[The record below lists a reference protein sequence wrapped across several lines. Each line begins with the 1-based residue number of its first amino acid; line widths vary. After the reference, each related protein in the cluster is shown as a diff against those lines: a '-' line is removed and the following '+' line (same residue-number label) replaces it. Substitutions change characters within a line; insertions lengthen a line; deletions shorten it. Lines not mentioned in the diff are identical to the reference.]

1 MFLDKVK
8 ITCQAGKG
16 GDGKTAWHREKFVP
30 NGGPDGGDGG
40 KGGDIVFL
48 ATTNLSN
55 LVDFRYT
62 KNFKAQDGEGGGKRN
77 CDGKKA
83 PNLTIKVPKGTVIK
97 NAKTGKVIADLTEE
111 GQTFV
116 ALKGGKGGRGNS
128 KFATPTRQ
136 APNFSEMGEK
146 TEPFELVLELKT
158 LADVGLIGFP
168 NVGKSSLLA
177 AVSNAKPKIANY
189 HFTTLAPNIG
199 VVKANNGSS
208 VWADIPGLIEGASEG
223 HGLGLEFLRHIERT
237 RLLLHVIDAS
247 GSEGRDPYEDYVTIN
262 QELQKYSDKVK
273 NTPQIIVLNK
283 MDLVNDKSS
292 VEVLKE
298 KIGLD
303 KPMYEISAVAH
314 MGLNELV
321 EGVVKMLKE
330 LPQTPNYEIEEQEI
344 DKKDKTQVII
354 EEDDEHA
361 FVVSGY
367 LIDEIVKGVN
377 VDDFYSNAYFQKRL
391 KDEGVIDKLLEA
403 GMQEG
408 DTVKIE
414 GYEFEYTI

>member
-1 MFLDKVK
+1 MFLDKVI

-40 KGGDIVFL
+40 KGGDIIFE

-62 KNFKAQDGEGGGKRN
+62 KKFKAEDGENGGKRN

-97 NAKTGKVIADLTEE
+97 NVKTGKVIADLTED

-136 APNFSEMGEK
+136 APNFSELGDK
-146 TEPFELVLELKT
+146 TEPFELQLELKT
-158 LADVGLIGFP
+158 IADVGLIGYP

-247 GSEGRDPYEDYVTIN
+247 GSEGRDPYEDYLTIN
-262 QELQKYSDKVK
+262 NELDKYSDKVK
-273 NTPQIIVLNK
+273 NTPQIVVLNK
-283 MDLVNDKSS
+283 LDLINDKTQLES
-292 VEVLKE
+292 LKQQ
-298 KIGLD
+298 IGLD
-303 KPMYEISAVAH
+303 KEIYEISAVAH
-314 MGLNELV
+314 MGLNELMQAVV
-321 EGVVKMLKE
+321 EKLKTIE
-330 LPQTPNYEIEEQEI
+330 KQPVQEIEETDI
-344 DKKDKTQVII
+344 DKKDRKQVII
-354 EEDDEHA
+354 EQDDEHA

-414 GYEFEYTI
+414 GYEFEYTV